1 MENVDQQN
9 VEQDTSVIA
18 LRVQLGELLSRERL
32 TQQKD
37 VIDVARRLMLSKLQL
52 LAIESGESASFHHE
66 RRYLQGI
73 KSYVFYLGLQSRA
86 DVTELVTQI
95 EGWSA
100 ESMRASP
107 AAGVAQLHRSAA
119 APTAAK
125 SYASRGPRYVY
136 YGVGLLVL
144 GAIALAISEGWPF
157 KEDEQVIASAESTSG
172 ATTSSVASPLSSP
185 RVAPGAT
192 SVAPSTEPKPAATS
206 AQAVQTPLTQ
216 LSTSSTAQ
224 APAASTQAS
233 VSVAVQTPMSVS
245 PPTTQQNAPSATTN
259 TPAVKQDGQAMMRID
274 FSAECWVSLQT
285 AEGKKVDRIYKPG
298 ESLSVPLASVSA
310 LVLGNA
316 PAAKVFLADRPVD
329 VMAKGLTYGNVTRL
343 DQKGIQLLQKN

>member
-9 VEQDTSVIA
+9 VEQDTSVVA

-125 SYASRGPRYVY
+125 TYASRGPRYVY

-144 GAIALAISEGWPF
+144 GAITLAISEGWPF
-157 KEDEQVIASAESTSG
+157 KEDEQVIASAELIPG
-172 ATTSSVASPLSSP
+172 ATTSSVALPLSSP
-185 RVAPGAT
+185 RVAPAA
-192 SVAPSTEPKPAATS
+192 SIVAPSTEPKPAATS
-206 AQAVQTPLTQ
+206 AQT
-216 LSTSSTAQ
+216 
-224 APAASTQAS
+224 
-233 VSVAVQTPMSVS
+233 VQTPMDVN
-245 PPTTQQNAPSATTN
+245 PPSTKQNASATTN
-259 TPAVKQDGQAMMRID
+259 TPAVKQDGPAMMRID
-274 FSAECWVSLQT
+274 FNAECWVSLQT

-329 VMAKGLTYGNVTRL
+329 LMAKGLTYGNVTRL